1 MKNIIPLLISLL
13 VLAACGSKTEGSVE
27 SIIAS
32 SDLKAIRAKKAEVI
46 AEQNR
51 IKDQIQLL
59 DEAIARLD
67 ENTKIPLIT
76 TYQVNQEVFTHYLEL
91 QGSVTTKDLLVIYPE
106 YSGILTDVYVNDG
119 QKVKKGQVLARID
132 DGGLSQQLAQLKIQ
146 AELSKT
152 TFERQQRLWD
162 QKIGSEM
169 QYLQAKSNYE
179 SQAQAIAQLEQQVAK
194 TVVTAPFSGTID
206 DVMSERGSVVMPGQT
221 PLMRI
226 VSLDNMYIVTDVPE
240 KYVSSIERNKKV
252 LVDFP
257 ILNKQLESKIRQV
270 GDFIDPNNRT
280 FKVEISVPN
289 NDSSIKPNLTA
300 KLSINDYTNPEAL
313 LIPQSVISEN
323 AIGEQY
329 IYIVNNKQ
337 GQDAI
342 AEKITIESHRI
353 EESDRAD
360 LRSVGFGDQDIWDI
374 ANVAAFFNMSN
385 RVASAID
392 MRPNDAYHAQ
402 SR

>member
-1 MKNIIPLLISLL
+1 MKKIIPLLISLL

-206 DVMSERGSVVMPGQT
+206 DVMSEQGSVVTPGQT

-226 VSLDNMYIVTDVPE
+226 VSLDNMYIITDVPE
-240 KYVSSIERNKKV
+240 KYVSNIERNKKV

-257 ILNKQLESKIRQV
+257 ILNKQMESKIRQV

-342 AEKITIESHRI
+342 AEKITIETGLTQGDVI
-353 EESDRAD
+353 EVLGGLESGTEIILEGA
-360 LRSVGFGDQDIWDI
+360 RSVSDGQKVRII
-374 ANVAAFFNMSN
+374 NSE
-385 RVASAID
+385 S
-392 MRPNDAYHAQ
+392 
-402 SR
+402 

>member
-1 MKNIIPLLISLL
+1 MKKIIPLIISLL
-13 VLAACGSKTEGSVE
+13 VLVACGSQTEGSVE

-32 SDLKAIRAKKAEVI
+32 NDLKAIRAKKAEII

-59 DEAIARLD
+59 DEAIAELD

-76 TYQVNQEVFTHYLEL
+76 TYQVDREEFTHYLEL

-106 YSGILTDVYVNDG
+106 YSGILTDVYVTDG
-119 QKVKKGQVLARID
+119 DKVRKGQVLARID

-179 SQAQAIAQLEQQVAK
+179 SQTQAIAQL
-194 TVVTAPFSGTID
+194 
-206 DVMSERGSVVMPGQT
+206 
-221 PLMRI
+221 
-226 VSLDNMYIVTDVPE
+226 
-240 KYVSSIERNKKV
+240 V

-257 ILNKQLESKIRQV
+257 ILNKQMESIIRQV

-280 FKVEISVPN
+280 FKVEITVPD

-300 KLSINDYTNPEAL
+300 KLKINDYTNPEAL

-323 AIGEQY
+323 ASGEQY

-337 GQDAI
+337 GDDAV
-342 AEKITIESHRI
+342 AEKITIETGLTQGDVI
-353 EESDRAD
+353 EVLAGLESGTEIILEGA
-360 LRSVGFGDQDIWDI
+360 RSV
-374 ANVAAFFNMSN
+374 
-385 RVASAID
+385 
-392 MRPNDAYHAQ
+392 NDGQ
-402 SR
+402 KVRIINSES